1 MKSFF
6 SLSFIIFILIT
17 IKSCKKEVI
26 EVTTESNEKN
36 YNLTNTTIEFEIKL
50 YTDFPENFKFILII
64 ATPFTNKALLY
75 LSLND
80 ANPGP
85 TQFDIS
91 AANEGI
97 NQIYVPRTY
106 FMSEQNNSFYMNSVC
121 DGYCDFNISFK
132 LVDKM
137 YAEKSVRLDY
147 LTFDNKEY
155 LIYFNGNETDKN
167 SRLMVTAAGGG
178 KSQHGTKNNVE
189 FTETDKNS
197 RLMVTAAGGGKS
209 QHGTKN
215 NVELTLTYI
224 PDNGS
229 NATIEVNSNIMFNGA
244 GATFSEEEYQKLGK
258 GHYLARVK
266 APINTYISFM
276 VRQINV
282 VSDLFIDGKAIYGF
296 LQGEE
301 IDKFELKNI
310 KNDNPGTDNEN
321 RTFQVS
327 ILAKGDLNIS
337 KSSNPDCDQEFL
349 KKNSLTVKDE
359 YHALFNFTS
368 DDLSKNI

>member
-1 MKSFF
+1 M
-6 SLSFIIFILIT
+6 
-17 IKSCKKEVI
+17 
-26 EVTTESNEKN
+26 
-36 YNLTNTTIEFEIKL
+36 
-50 YTDFPENFKFILII
+50 YT
-64 ATPFTNKALLY
+64 
-75 LSLND
+75 
-80 ANPGP
+80 
-85 TQFDIS
+85 
-91 AANEGI
+91 
-97 NQIYVPRTY
+97 
-106 FMSEQNNSFYMNSVC
+106 
-121 DGYCDFNISFK
+121 
-132 LVDKM
+132 
-137 YAEKSVRLDY
+137 EKSVLLDY

-155 LIYFNGNETDKN
+155 LIYFDGN
-167 SRLMVTAAGGG
+167 
-178 KSQHGTKNNVE
+178 
-189 FTETDKNS
+189 ETDKNS

-301 IDKFELKNI
+301 MDKFELKN
-310 KNDNPGTDNEN
+310 G
-321 RTFQVS
+321 
-327 ILAKGDLNIS
+327 
-337 KSSNPDCDQEFL
+337 
-349 KKNSLTVKDE
+349 KKNLQIKT
-359 YHALFNFTS
+359 
-368 DDLSKNI
+368 

>member
-6 SLSFIIFILIT
+6 SLSFIIIILIT
-17 IKSCKKEVI
+17 IKSCKKDDI
-26 EVTTESNEKN
+26 EVTTELNEKN
-36 YNLTNTTIEFEIKL
+36 YNSTNTTIEFKIKL
-50 YTDFPENFKFILII
+50 STDFPENFKFIHIN

-80 ANPGP
+80 ENPGP

-91 AANEGI
+91 AVNEGI

-106 FMSEQNNSFYMNSVC
+106 FMTEQNNSFYMNSVC
-121 DGYCDFNISFK
+121 DGNCDFNISFK

-155 LIYFNGNETDKN
+155 LIYFNG
-167 SRLMVTAAGGG
+167 S
-178 KSQHGTKNNVE
+178 
-189 FTETDKNS
+189 ETDKNS

-229 NATIEVNSNIMFNGA
+229 NAIIEVNSNIMFNGA

-301 IDKFELKNI
+301 ID
-310 KNDNPGTDNEN
+310 
-321 RTFQVS
+321 
-327 ILAKGDLNIS
+327 
-337 KSSNPDCDQEFL
+337 
-349 KKNSLTVKDE
+349 
-359 YHALFNFTS
+359 
-368 DDLSKNI
+368 